1 MADRYYVNSS
11 NTKETQTVYIR
22 RNEERIILIG
32 TQQHRPITGPK
43 SFIGSFVYDVNKWS
57 KMMFV
62 HQALRQVLSNKEKD
76 WTILLCIQGYGKLQ
90 IELIKKYFNQML
102 KSDGSKTVRY
112 IKEITNLNEIL
123 LYINRGDNKTNRNFY
138 MITELIFFSHGDV
151 RGISPWMGDIP
162 MFTDPYIDK
171 KFVENIESYA
181 FDPDATIYSYAC
193 RTGLGNPKI
202 DKEAKGLDPMKEESV
217 AQAFANV
224 TGATVCAYLRRTSY
238 YDTLLNY
245 DERDFIDAVHFYIR
259 KDRDK
264 REYNGYTQFQENPIL
279 TAEQLKKFN
288 DLDSIWNGEKYLVEG
303 EILYPDGA
311 RYPVTYDETP
321 TGVDPDMKTFRKKK

>member
-11 NTKETQTVYIR
+11 KTKETQTVYIR

-32 TQQHRPITGPK
+32 TQQLRPITGPK

-90 IELIKKYFNQML
+90 IESIKKYFNQIL

-162 MFTDPYIDK
+162 MFTDPYH
-171 KFVENIESYA
+171 
-181 FDPDATIYSYAC
+181 
-193 RTGLGNPKI
+193 R
-202 DKEAKGLDPMKEESV
+202 
-217 AQAFANV
+217 
-224 TGATVCAYLRRTSY
+224 
-238 YDTLLNY
+238 
-245 DERDFIDAVHFYIR
+245 
-259 KDRDK
+259 
-264 REYNGYTQFQENPIL
+264 
-279 TAEQLKKFN
+279 
-288 DLDSIWNGEKYLVEG
+288 
-303 EILYPDGA
+303 
-311 RYPVTYDETP
+311 
-321 TGVDPDMKTFRKKK
+321 